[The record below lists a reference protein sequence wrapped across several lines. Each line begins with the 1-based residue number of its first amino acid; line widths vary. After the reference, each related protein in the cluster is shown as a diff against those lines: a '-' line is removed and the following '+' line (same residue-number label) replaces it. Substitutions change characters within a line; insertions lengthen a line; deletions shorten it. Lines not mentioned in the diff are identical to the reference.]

1 MEYFKSTITKDYKS
15 NANIKDIKSEFF
27 IYKDNIKNV
36 YKIVIDRE
44 DDRRLVFKIQAEE
57 MDKFKALLNNF

>member
-1 MEYFKSTITKDYKS
+1 MQYFKATITKDYKNNS
-15 NANIKDIKSEFF
+15 NAKDIKSEFF

-44 DDRRLVFKIQAEE
+44 DDRRLVLKLTAEE
-57 MDKFKALLNNF
+57 MDKFKTLLNNF

>member
-1 MEYFKSTITKDYKS
+1 MQYFKATITKDYKNNS
-15 NANIKDIKSEFF
+15 NVKDIKSEFF

-44 DDRRLVFKIQAEE
+44 DDRRLVLKLTAEE
-57 MDKFKALLNNF
+57 MDKFKTLLNNF